1 MNVSHAPRGY
11 RPLEVKLPEAYWDA
25 LNQVASEVAPAAS
38 PELRKALLLFFFHRF
53 LGGDVPVQRVR
64 ETHLQ
69 ARSLFPEARGSAR
82 CRVSLKVS
90 ARVFEQFQGL
100 QQRVGLNKT
109 EILKTVVYAALVNTV
124 QSPDA
129 LVMRELQALSFAL
142 DC

>member
-1 MNVSHAPRGY
+1 MSVSHASRRY
-11 RPLEVKLPEAYWDA
+11 RPLEVKLPEAYWEA
-25 LNQVASEVAPAAS
+25 LNRVATEVAPAVS

-53 LGGDVPVQRVR
+53 LAGEGPVQRVQ
-64 ETHLQ
+64 EAHLQ
-69 ARSLFPEARGSAR
+69 ARSAFPEARGSAR

-100 QQRVGLNKT
+100 QHRVGLNKT
-109 EILKTVVYAALVNTV
+109 EILKAVVYAALVHTV